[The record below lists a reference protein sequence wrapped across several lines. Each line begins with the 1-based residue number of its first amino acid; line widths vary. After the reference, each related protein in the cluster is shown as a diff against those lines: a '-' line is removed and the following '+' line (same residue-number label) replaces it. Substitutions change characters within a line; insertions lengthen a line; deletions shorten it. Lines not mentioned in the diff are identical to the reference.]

1 MSASSDV
8 IELRPMGERVGSY
21 SPPPEPTGFK
31 RFIKSCRQWT
41 QGYVAQMNAY
51 VNQSTFGRVFRL
63 KDSGH
68 PDAIEEAN
76 FSTEI
81 RAGLTTFATMAY
93 IIAVNA
99 NILADTGGT
108 CECTPYDAKTM
119 SCGNKDEFAK
129 CQEELHQDLITAT
142 AAIAAFSCIML
153 GFMTNLPVCLA
164 PGMGLNAY
172 FTYQV
177 VGVKG
182 QGNVPYRLA
191 LTAVFMEGFIFLF
204 LAITGLRHWLV
215 KLIPGTI
222 KTASGVGIG
231 FFLTIIGLSY
241 SAGIGAITGAISTPL
256 TLGGCDASQM
266 DPQTGECTGFEMT
279 SGKMWIGICLS
290 GVLTTLLMA
299 FRVKSAIILGIAIVS
314 IMSWPRSTPF
324 TYFPPTVDGDARFEF
339 FQKVVYFQP
348 IRHTLVQQEW
358 NMLSHSGEFAL
369 ALFTFLYVDIID
381 CTATLYSMARF
392 CGRVRDNDGDFPRS
406 TVAYCTDAICIAEGG
421 RTGLTAITCG
431 FCFLISMF
439 FAPIF
444 ASIPP
449 WATGCTLIL
458 VGCLMVRQVTR
469 INWIYVG
476 DAVPSF
482 VTLALIPFT
491 YSVAYG
497 LIGGIFCYVTL
508 NFSIWFLIRVTGG
521 KITPTD
527 FEKKEY
533 WTWKPAGKQPI
544 IFRAFAKLK
553 FWGRRPEPLDPPGF
567 RLNDQVNDGEFAESA
582 QRYSHNSRGSRGS
595 RASHA
600 ASSEEEKISRRE
612 PSPHP
617 FREYHK

>member
-1 MSASSDV
+1 
-8 IELRPMGERVGSY
+8 
-21 SPPPEPTGFK
+21 
-31 RFIKSCRQWT
+31 
-41 QGYVAQMNAY
+41 
-51 VNQSTFGRVFRL
+51 
-63 KDSGH
+63 
-68 PDAIEEAN
+68 
-76 FSTEI
+76 
-81 RAGLTTFATMAY
+81 
-93 IIAVNA
+93 
-99 NILADTGGT
+99 
-108 CECTPYDAKTM
+108 
-119 SCGNKDEFAK
+119 
-129 CQEELHQDLITAT
+129 
-142 AAIAAFSCIML
+142 
-153 GFMTNLPVCLA
+153 
-164 PGMGLNAY
+164 
-172 FTYQV
+172 
-177 VGVKG
+177 
-182 QGNVPYRLA
+182 
-191 LTAVFMEGFIFLF
+191 
-204 LAITGLRHWLV
+204 
-215 KLIPGTI
+215 
-222 KTASGVGIG
+222 
-231 FFLTIIGLSY
+231 
-241 SAGIGAITGAISTPL
+241 
-256 TLGGCDASQM
+256 
-266 DPQTGECTGFEMT
+266 
-279 SGKMWIGICLS
+279 
-290 GVLTTLLMA
+290 
-299 FRVKSAIILGIAIVS
+299 
-314 IMSWPRSTPF
+314 
-324 TYFPPTVDGDARFEF
+324 
-339 FQKVVYFQP
+339 
-348 IRHTLVQQEW
+348 
-358 NMLSHSGEFAL
+358 MLSHSGEFAL

-406 TVAYCTDAICIAEGG
+406 TVAYCTDAICISVGALLGCSPVTAFVESGAGIAEGG

-458 VGCLMVRQVTR
+458 VCCKILLGADAQVDAVCTGWVPHGSASHSDQLDLCRRCGSIVRHARPDSLHLQRGVWSDRVSVLHQGALFRIVWLTR
-469 INWIYVG
+469 I
-476 DAVPSF
+476 S
-482 VTLALIPFT
+482 
-491 YSVAYG
+491 
-497 LIGGIFCYVTL
+497 GIFCYVTL